1 MKSCLW
7 ICAALAAAGLVRAEP
22 TNPPARPPARPPVA
36 RAAVADPMMLQ
47 LPDMEF
53 RQATVTEIV
62 DWIRDRS
69 IEADPGGVGL
79 SVILKDDAKGTLART
94 RLTLGLKR
102 PTVKRALDLLASTAN
117 LYIRR
122 DARALVIEP
131 SKNVAGP

>member
-1 MKSCLW
+1 MKIRLW
-7 ICAALAAAGLVRAEP
+7 LYAALATAGLARAEP
-22 TNPPARPPARPPVA
+22 APPPARTAAPPARV
-36 RAAVADPMMLQ
+36 AVADPMMLQ
-47 LPDMEF
+47 LPDLEF

-69 IEADPGGVGL
+69 VEADPGGVGL
-79 SVILKDDAKGTLART
+79 SIVVKDDAKGTMART

-122 DARALVIEP
+122 DSRAIVIEP
-131 SKNVAGP
+131 SKNVVGP

>member
-1 MKSCLW
+1 MKRCLW
-7 ICAALAAAGLVRAEP
+7 MVAVLAVADTVRAGP
-22 TNPPARPPARPPVA
+22 TNPPARPPPPSARVA
-36 RAAVADPMMLQ
+36 AADPMMLQ

-53 RQATVTEIV
+53 RQATVSEIV
-62 DWIRDRS
+62 EWIRDRS

-79 SVILKDDAKGTLART
+79 SVILKDDAKGTMART

-117 LYIRR
+117 LYLRR
-122 DARALVIEP
+122 DARVLVIEP